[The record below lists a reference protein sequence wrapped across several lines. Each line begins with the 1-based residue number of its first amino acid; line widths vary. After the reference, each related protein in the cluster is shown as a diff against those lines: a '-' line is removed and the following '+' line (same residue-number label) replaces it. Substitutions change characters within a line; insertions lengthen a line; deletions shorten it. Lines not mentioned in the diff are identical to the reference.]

1 MKDIKNL
8 TDYQRK
14 YLAGEI
20 LRFQLDWIPMLQMLT
35 DADRCEG
42 KIDEVQAKER
52 RDLIEYF
59 YELSKEVS
67 ENLELKED

>member
-1 MKDIKNL
+1 MNDIKNL

-20 LRFQLDWIPMLQMLT
+20 LRFQLDWIPMLRMQM
-35 DADRCEG
+35 DVDRCEG

-52 RDLIEYF
+52 MDLIDYF
-59 YELSKEVS
+59 YELSKELS
-67 ENLELKED
+67 ENLDLKEH